1 MKHHLFKKST
11 KGEYTSKCGK
21 KYDCKCT
28 DNLSLLDDGWKKTLE
43 EALKPV
49 KKVKADDN
57 EG

>member
-28 DNLSLLDDGWKKTLE
+28 DNLSLLDEGWKKTLE

-57 EG
+57 